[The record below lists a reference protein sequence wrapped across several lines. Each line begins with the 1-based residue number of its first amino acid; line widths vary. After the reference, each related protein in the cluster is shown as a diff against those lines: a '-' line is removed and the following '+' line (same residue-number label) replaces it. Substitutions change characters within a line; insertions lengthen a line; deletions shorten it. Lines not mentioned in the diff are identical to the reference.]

1 MGIHKIFGTDGVR
14 GRANSHPMDS
24 EMAMKLGRAAAVVL
38 RNGQHRHRV
47 VIGKDTRLS
56 GYMLETALASG
67 IVSAGTDVMLV
78 GPLPT
83 PGVAF
88 IAKSMRAD
96 AGVVISGSHNDWR
109 DNGIKFFDR
118 DGYKLSDTVETKIE
132 AVIVSG
138 EGEAARVSSEKI
150 GKAYRIEDA
159 QGRYIQFLKN
169 CFPHEKTLD
178 GLKIVVDCSNGAGY
192 QVAPHVL
199 TELGANVVPLA
210 NTPDGTNINREC
222 GSLHPEAM
230 CQQVKETG
238 ADCGIALDGDADRVI
253 MCDDHGEVV
262 DGDIILAL
270 CGSHW
275 QKKKKLKRGT
285 IVATVMSN
293 LSLDHVM
300 AKEGIEVLRTQV
312 GDRYVVEAMRQEGF
326 NVGGEQSGHLIFLD
340 HNTTGDGVLG
350 ALQVLAIM
358 LERNQPL
365 SELKKI
371 LTPYPQVLL
380 NVFVKEKRDFAQD
393 PAVMEAIEY
402 AKTTLGSRGRVLVRY
417 SGTEN
422 IARIMVEGED
432 KSQIQTLAQTIQGVI
447 QERLGVN

>member
-1 MGIHKIFGTDGVR
+1 MGVHKIFGTDGVR
-14 GRANSHPMDS
+14 GRANLTPMDS
-24 EMAMKLGRAAAVVL
+24 EMALKLGRAAAFVFK
-38 RNGQHRHRV
+38 NGHHRHRI

-118 DGYKLSDTVETKIE
+118 DGTKLSDAVESKIE
-132 AVIVSG
+132 EAIVTG
-138 EGEAARVSSEKI
+138 KMEDARVSSEKI
-150 GKAYRIEDA
+150 GKAFRIDDA
-159 QGRYIQFLKN
+159 VGRYVQFLKN
-169 CFPHEKTLD
+169 AFPNELTLD

-192 QVAPHVL
+192 QVAPLVL
-199 TELGANVVPLA
+199 QELGATVFPLA
-210 NTPDGTNINREC
+210 NMPDGTNINLNC
-222 GSLHPEAM
+222 GSLHTENL
-230 CQQVKETG
+230 CRTVRERG
-238 ADCGIALDGDADRVI
+238 ADCGVALDGDADRVI
-253 MCDDHGEVV
+253 MCDEKGEVV

-270 CGSHW
+270 CGKHW
-275 QKKKKLKRGT
+275 QEKKKLKKST

-293 LSLDHVM
+293 LKLDHVM
-300 AKEGIEVLRTQV
+300 EGLGIRVVRAAV
-312 GDRYVVEAMRQEGF
+312 GDRYVVESMRKEGF

-340 HNTTGDGVLG
+340 YNTTGDGVLG
-350 ALQVLAIM
+350 ALQVLTIM
-358 LERNQPL
+358 LETNQPL

-371 LTPYPQVLL
+371 LVPYPQVLL
-380 NVFVKEKRDFAQD
+380 NVFVKEKRKFEEIPDIVKVIDHTKQ
-393 PAVMEAIEY
+393 VV
-402 AKTTLGSRGRVLVRY
+402 GSQGRVLVRY

-422 IARIMVEGED
+422 IARIMVEGGD
-432 KSQIQTLAQTIQGVI
+432 HDQIQSLANEIQHVI
-447 QERLGVN
+447 QAKLGV